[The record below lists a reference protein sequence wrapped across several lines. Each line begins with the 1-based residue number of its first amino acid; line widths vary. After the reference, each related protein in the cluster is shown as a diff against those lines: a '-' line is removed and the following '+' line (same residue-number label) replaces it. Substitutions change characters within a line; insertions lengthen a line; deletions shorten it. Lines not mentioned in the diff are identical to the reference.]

1 MKTSAKKR
9 ESIKERAKKCGYST
23 EKWGIGARMREVR
36 GSCTLEEFVDK
47 LSKVNYKLEPS
58 TISKYESGSTRIPSD
73 LLYVLA
79 KKFDCDINYILTGND
94 RSNPDTDPNPDT
106 MLRKELEALSRKY
119 PPIN

>member
-1 MKTSAKKR
+1 MNTSAKKKEER
-9 ESIKERAKKCGYST
+9 ESIKERAKNCGYSA
-23 EKWGIGARMREVR
+23 EMWDIGARMREFR
-36 GSCTLEEFVDK
+36 GSCTLEEFVSK
-47 LSKVNYKLEPS
+47 LSKVNYELEAS

-79 KKFDCDINYILTGND
+79 KKFDCNINYILTGDD
-94 RSNPDTDPNPDT
+94 RSNTDP